1 MNDKNLEHE
10 LLQEYMYLVVSH
22 ALKYFNTPV
31 TDIDDYKQ
39 IGYIAL
45 LKASRSYDPARGTQ
59 FGTYA
64 WKAIKNAIQKEI
76 TKFYP
81 KNKHRQLSENIAYN
95 SIESIWQIVPDSL
108 TYEEQVILEY
118 RLQNMSLREI
128 ADIMGYSKDWINRL
142 LNNAILKIKKAND
155 A

>member
-10 LLQEYMYLVVSH
+10 LLQEHMYLVVSH
-22 ALKYFNTPV
+22 ALNYFKTPI

-45 LKASRSYDPARGTQ
+45 LKAAKSYNPDKGVK

-81 KNKHRQLSENIAYN
+81 KHKQVQLSENIAYN
-95 SIESIWQIVPDSL
+95 SIESIWELMPASLTAEEQIV
-108 TYEEQVILEY
+108 IKY

-128 ADIMGYSKDWINRL
+128 ADIMGYSKDWINRI
-142 LNNAILKIKKAND
+142 LNGAILKIKKANN